1 MGGQNHQ
8 PTNRVRLIAP
18 SAWLSQRV
26 GDGFSQVLRAN
37 SELENAI
44 IVGMDRLHVEGF
56 VLGLPLSAEEYLAKS
71 IEFLRASIATVGEIE
86 TGFAN
91 LLDAAKA
98 ENYQGNPL
106 ASKVASFGL
115 AEKFAGSV
123 AVPAINQAVWDE
135 LETRIA
141 KDNILKTLAWEATQF
156 GELRAPTHSLIEV
169 LETCKAI
176 AQRDGARSMVEAI
189 ECNELPLRQRFAP
202 VFSRWN
208 HLHAMFLYSA
218 LMMTEL
224 FYLTNSFGTL
234 TGEER
239 AAEIIS
245 A

>member
-56 VLGLPLSAEEYLAKS
+56 VSDLPFSADEYLSKS
-71 IEFLRASIATVGEIE
+71 IEHLRASIATVGEIE
-86 TGFAN
+86 AGFAN
-91 LLDAAKA
+91 LLDAAKM
-98 ENYQGNPL
+98 ENYLGNPL
-106 ASKVASFGL
+106 ASKVADFRL
-115 AEKFAGSV
+115 AEKFAGRLV
-123 AVPAINQAVWDE
+123 VPAINQAVWDE
-135 LETRIA
+135 LEARIA
-141 KDNILKTLAWEATQF
+141 KDNILKTLAWEAAQF
-156 GELRAPTHSLIEV
+156 GELRAPTVLLLDV
-169 LETCKAI
+169 LEKCKTI
-176 AQRDGARSMVEAI
+176 AQRDGERAMVEAV

-234 TGEER
+234 TNEEPSPGV
-239 AAEIIS
+239 ATA
-245 A
+245 